1 MTWVVRNSRVQMYLA
16 SGSRTRVTD
25 PDDAKHFITHIG
37 AWIETHPGIFWDEIV
52 DLEQARIDYVL
63 WELE

>member
-25 PDDAKHFITHIG
+25 PDDAKHFTTQIG
-37 AWIETHPGIFWDEIV
+37 AMIASHPGIFWDEIV

-63 WELE
+63 WELK